1 MAENVIELIV
11 RDHRVMLRLCGRLRN
26 GEAGRRAALGELD
39 ELARAHFRAVEH
51 YVHPLVARELTDR
64 EPLTGQ
70 TAATDLRAE
79 RLLALL
85 ARGTAGP
92 DTDRVADRV
101 VDAVTEHIRTEEAEV
116 LPALSG
122 AVAPERLE
130 SLAELYR
137 ADRVPRPEAVPGFAA
152 PPGR

>member
-1 MAENVIELIV
+1 MAESVIELIV
-11 RDHRVMLRLCGRLRN
+11 RDHRAMLRLCGRLRN
-26 GEAGRRAALGELD
+26 GEEGRRSALGELD

-51 YVHPLVARELTDR
+51 YVHPLVSRELSDQ
-64 EPLTGQ
+64 EPGAGQ
-70 TAATDLRAE
+70 IAAIDLRAE

-92 DTDRVADRV
+92 DSDRVADGV
-101 VDAVTEHIRTEEAEV
+101 VDAITEHIRSEEAEV

-130 SLAELYR
+130 ALGELYR